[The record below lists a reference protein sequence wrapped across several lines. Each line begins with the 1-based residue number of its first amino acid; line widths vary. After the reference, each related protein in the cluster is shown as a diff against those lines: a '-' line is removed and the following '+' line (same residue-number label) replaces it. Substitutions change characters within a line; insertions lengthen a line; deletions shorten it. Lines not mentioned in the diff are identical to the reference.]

1 VNSSGSR
8 AVTIIGAGVRVS
20 GNIAFSGFL
29 RIHGEVHGDIRC
41 DSDSDGTTVVHG
53 SGSVKGTIRSPNI
66 VIGGRVDG
74 PLYATES
81 VEIHPDATVVG
92 DISYKKIAI
101 HAGGVIDGVLIPNA
115 PMETGRVKMER
126 RILVSESKAV
136 KELDVPVAH
145 DRRSTDRF
153 WSGRKIGVAVLLIA
167 VIVAAMWMRRHPATA
182 TPPAP
187 PPAASFEPE
196 PLAKAAPVLMPVVP
210 APVETPHV
218 NPAPAAPEP
227 RLESKPV
234 APPPPSPA
242 LTTSVAPPVIA
253 VPAPQPE
260 RPRMVDS
267 DKVVTITG
275 MDSTKPGSNF
285 FVISKTPAVL
295 YRKLR
300 RDSGQ
305 GMRIEVP
312 RGANMRIAIAESEVL
327 RVDQGPDI
335 ELFYQGRKVPPK
347 TVESGTWMNFV
358 PISPGDSPDEPR

>member
-1 VNSSGSR
+1 MNSSGSR
-8 AVTIIGAGVRVS
+8 AVTIIGAGVRVN

-29 RIHGEVHGDIRC
+29 RIHGEVHGDICC

-53 SGSVKGTIRSPNI
+53 SGSVSGTIRSPNI
-66 VIGGRVDG
+66 VVGGRVDG
-74 PLYATES
+74 PLCATES

-101 HAGGVIDGVLIPNA
+101 HAGGVINGVLIPNA
-115 PMETGRVKMER
+115 PMESGRVKMER

-136 KELDVPVAH
+136 KDLDVPVAH
-145 DRRSTDRF
+145 DRRATDRF
-153 WSGRKIGVAVLLIA
+153 WSARKIGMVLALIA
-167 VIVAAMWMRRHPATA
+167 VIVAVIWMRRHPAT
-182 TPPAP
+182 PPAP
-187 PPAASFEPE
+187 PPVAAFEPE
-196 PLAKAAPVLMPVVP
+196 SLAKAAPVLVPVVP
-210 APVETPHV
+210 APSEAPHG
-218 NPAPAAPEP
+218 NPAPAVPEP
-227 RLESKPV
+227 RVESKPV
-234 APPPPSPA
+234 APPPPSPGPTPSA
-242 LTTSVAPPVIA
+242 APPVSPVA
-253 VPAPQPE
+253 APQPE
-260 RPRMVDS
+260 RPKVVDS
-267 DKVVTITG
+267 DKVVTVLG

-285 FVISKTPAVL
+285 YVISKTPAVL

-300 RDSGQ
+300 KDSGQ

-347 TVESGTWMNFV
+347 TIESGTWMNFV